1 MIHSLLLNVL
11 SSIDATRWK
20 LVFYSIGILVL
31 DGIHHTSPYDGR
43 RSTGRIFFFVILALI
58 NILDL
63 MHYLHASGV
72 RGSRWSLREVRVAR
86 VRSRIQRSVEEG
98 SGVENSA
105 CLAG

>member
-1 MIHSLLLNVL
+1 MKAAGVFAMACDLDKTPTYLGAIEILNL
-11 SSIDATRWK
+11 
-20 LVFYSIGILVL
+20 
-31 DGIHHTSPYDGR
+31 
-43 RSTGRIFFFVILALI
+43 FFVIEALI
-58 NILDL
+58 FLDL

-72 RGSRWSLREVRVAR
+72 RGSQWSLREVRVAR